1 MVIKGM
7 KEAEEEVERAQ
18 RADCLANVLCAQNR

>member
-7 KEAEEEVERAQ
+7 KEEEAERAQ